1 MWGFVRSHSSTC
13 FASWVRSCL
22 CWTPIFFDKQVSRVF
37 FWCQNTLSWQADLNF
52 MAFPVWMTCEM
63 IPATR
68 GVLESLCARC
78 LMQQRVGM
86 HPDVVSTERLG
97 PLGFK
102 ILTKSQTENCCL
114 CWCETKVS
122 CLEKSDLKEDGT
134 SKCFKCPNKIP
145 ARHDLGISQL
155 VRFTRFF
162 HSFIHPSMKE

>member
-1 MWGFVRSHSSTC
+1 MLAGCGDLFGRIHQLVRKLGEELSMLDPHLL
-13 FASWVRSCL
+13 V
-22 CWTPIFFDKQVSRVF
+22 DKQVSRVF

-114 CWCETKVS
+114 YWCETGGVLS
-122 CLEKSDLKEDGT
+122 
-134 SKCFKCPNKIP
+134 
-145 ARHDLGISQL
+145 
-155 VRFTRFF
+155 
-162 HSFIHPSMKE
+162 